1 MLVSRL
7 TRRFRGDSTLI
18 FIANGTFGVSRIK
31 ITIYE
36 NDTDIM
42 GIEFFSDSGSSTLVQ
57 SFFNGISFIYPHEL
71 LPVVLMKMECE
82 QSWNLYKMINAS
94 SDEATG

>member
-1 MLVSRL
+1 MLQDELKFLRNYRHNIKLAHALLAGHVLVVVLELMLVSRL

-42 GIEFFSDSGSSTLVQ
+42 GI
-57 SFFNGISFIYPHEL
+57 
-71 LPVVLMKMECE
+71 
-82 QSWNLYKMINAS
+82 
-94 SDEATG
+94 

>member
-1 MLVSRL
+1 MLLAGHVLVVVLELMLVSRL
-7 TRRFRGDSTLI
+7 TRRFRGDSTFI

-42 GIEFFSDSGSSTLVQ
+42 GI
-57 SFFNGISFIYPHEL
+57 
-71 LPVVLMKMECE
+71 
-82 QSWNLYKMINAS
+82 
-94 SDEATG
+94 